1 MYPSSSILAVK
12 FQFYIQDNVKFMI
25 FHVTASKEFR
35 QDLTLSNSA
44 WIYTNDESMRRCLV
58 VQYKAPKKK
67 EDSKQEDID
76 KAKIKKMRDLGV
88 KAAGQFQAKK
98 ASEVDHSPRMA
109 LQE

>member
-1 MYPSSSILAVK
+1 MVTKARMDSNDILKILWTLYKSI
-12 FQFYIQDNVKFMI
+12 NVFS
-25 FHVTASKEFR
+25 H
-35 QDLTLSNSA
+35 LTLSNSA

-88 KAAGQFQAKK
+88 KAAG
-98 ASEVDHSPRMA
+98 
-109 LQE
+109 